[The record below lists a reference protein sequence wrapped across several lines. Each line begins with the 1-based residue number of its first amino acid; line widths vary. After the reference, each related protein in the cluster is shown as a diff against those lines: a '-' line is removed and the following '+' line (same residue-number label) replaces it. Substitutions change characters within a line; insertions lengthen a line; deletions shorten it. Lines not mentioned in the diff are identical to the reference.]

1 MKMRPHVVAVLAL
14 PGVIAFDLT
23 MPCEAFGRTE
33 LPGGRR
39 PYEVRVCGE
48 TRRVDAGAFD
58 VAVRWGLAELGRA
71 HTVIV
76 PGIQAPCEPISPAVL
91 DALRMAARRRARIA
105 SICSGAFVLAQA
117 GLLDGLRV
125 TTHWVAAGLLAER
138 FPKVTVDPNV
148 LFVDNGRILTSA
160 GGAAGM
166 DLCLHMLRQ
175 DHGAAVA
182 AHASRLAVVPLE
194 RSGGQAQY
202 IVHEPPTSTSSLAP
216 LLDWMTRHLNEDLGL
231 ARLARKARMSTRTLS
246 RKFREQTGTTPLQ
259 WVQTARIARAQQLL
273 ESTPLSLQEI
283 AGHVGFA
290 AASTLRNRFAR
301 VMGTSPMAY
310 RRVFNKGG
318 GEEHAR
324 G

>member
-1 MKMRPHVVAVLAL
+1 MRPHVVAVLAL

-23 MPCEAFGRTE
+23 MPCEVFGRTE
-33 LPGGRR
+33 LPKGRR

-48 TRRVDAGAFD
+48 ARRVAAGAFD
-58 VAVRWGLAELGRA
+58 VVVRGDLDELTRA

-76 PGIQAPCEPISPAVL
+76 PGVERPHEPASAAVL
-91 DALRMAARRRARIA
+91 AALRAAARGRARIA

-117 GLLDGLRV
+117 RLLDGLRA
-125 TTHWVAAGLLAER
+125 TTHWIAAGLLAER
-138 FPKVTVDPNV
+138 FPAVTVDPNV
-148 LFVDNGRILTSA
+148 LFVDNGQILTSA

-175 DHGAAVA
+175 DHGAAAA
-182 AHASRLAVVPLE
+182 AHASRLAVMPLE

-216 LLDWMTRHLNEDLGL
+216 LLEWMTRHLHEDLGL
-231 ARLARKARMSTRTLS
+231 HRLARKAGMSTRTLG

-273 ESTPLSLQEI
+273 ESTPMSLEEI
-283 AGHVGFA
+283 AGHVGFG
-290 AASTLRNRFAR
+290 AASTLRSRFAR
-301 VMGTSPMAY
+301 LVGTSPMAY
-310 RRVFNKGG
+310 RRVFRQ
-318 GEEHAR
+318 GEEAR
-324 G
+324 AGG